1 MTTTS
6 ETIQRIYSG
15 DGHVYKHG
23 RKEVRASKAYLT
35 YAGIDLVCEYVTD
48 GYFNAATATDP
59 ADYPVAHLKSAKTEQ
74 GRVELYE
81 LLSSQQVAE
90 IEERIEEAWKIPE
103 VLHEC
108 F

>member
-1 MTTTS
+1 MSTTS

-35 YAGIDLVCEYVTD
+35 FETVDLVIEYVTE
-48 GYFNAATATDP
+48 GSFMGATRDEP
-59 ADYPVAHLKSAKTEQ
+59 AEYPLAVVKSVKTEQ
-74 GRVELYE
+74 GRAEILP
-81 LLSSQQVAE
+81 LLSSAQVAQL
-90 IEERIEEAWKIPE
+90 EERIESAWKTPE